1 MTSKLGIIALAAFA
15 AACSSDAGGEPP
27 GGQEDSWGPAAEPCG
42 DIGTGYPGDDVCIKP
57 PPADM
62 GFQMHFGPKSYDAA
76 EIDKFLLPAGEEG
89 TFCVFMAT
97 PNQTEIFLNEFHT
110 RMRAGSHHMLL
121 YVVDGVAEADLLT
134 TDTPGD
140 CSLRGFSQRNLF
152 GAQTAV
158 MDVQDRVKGPEN
170 DGLAVR
176 VPARQ
181 QGVVEVHF
189 INTGTEPILMEG
201 WANIILTD
209 PAKVKIIGDPIFF
222 IGGYT
227 GVAEGETFIH
237 TQSATLPDNP
247 TTQASDGVR
256 LVLGTG
262 HYHAHT
268 TRFTAHTII
277 GGQRQLLMEDYDY
290 HDPALLAFDSETQNT
305 PPDATSKSPGGRSGI
320 VHIRPGDTVE
330 WECEVTNT
338 SGVMADPT
346 QHTGVTLTFGNK
358 VYEAEMC
365 NMFGMYAPTMGGAW
379 GHFL

>member
-1 MTSKLGIIALAAFA
+1 MISRLGSIALAVFA
-15 AACSSDAGGEPP
+15 IACASDDKGEGGVD
-27 GGQEDSWGPAAEPCG
+27 QENSYGPAAEPCG

-57 PPADM
+57 PPADI
-62 GFQMHFGPKSYDAA
+62 GFQMHFGPKSYDQA
-76 EIDKFLLPAGEEG
+76 EIDKFLLPAGDEG
-89 TFCVFMAT
+89 TFCVFMPT
-97 PNQTEIFLNEFHT
+97 PNADEIFLNEFHT
-110 RMRAGSHHMLL
+110 RMRPGSHHMLL

-134 TDTPGD
+134 TDIAGD

-158 MDVQDRVKGPEN
+158 MDVHDRVQGPEN
-170 DGLAVR
+170 EGLAVR

-181 QGVVEVHF
+181 QGVIEVHF

-201 WANIILTD
+201 WANIIYTD

-227 GVAEGETFIH
+227 PVADGQTVIQ
-237 TQSATLPDNP
+237 TMSTTLPD
-247 TTQASDGVR
+247 TAATQASGGVR

-268 TRFTAHTII
+268 TRFTATTII

-305 PPDATSKSPGGRSGI
+305 PADPFTKSPGGRSGI
-320 VHIRPGDTVE
+320 VHFNPGDSIE

-338 SGVMADPT
+338 SAVMTDPA
-346 QHTGVTLTFGNK
+346 QHTGVTLSFGNR